1 MTGLDIV
8 MKSKFRAMFDILIS
22 RGVSIVMITH
32 DLTDIP
38 ATVRRVVM
46 VKDGRVF
53 ADGDKE
59 ELLTDSKVS
68 ELYGESIKVE
78 SQNGIYRM
86 RLADDVIQ

>member
-1 MTGLDIV
+1 
-8 MKSKFRAMFDILIS
+8 
-22 RGVSIVMITH
+22 
-32 DLTDIP
+32 
-38 ATVRRVVM
+38 M